1 MSKKIG
7 TDFHMVANDI
17 YQAYDEGEKP
27 QEKDL
32 TELYELSKEFVKDY
46 EERKEER
53 LKKAE
58 YNKLTENLEDLVGEL
73 QRSKVSTED
82 AVGSLKALVNYYST
96 EKVVFLNDE
105 EHEFLVNELGENR
118 IRSQELLDDEEPLG
132 ENIDGYK
139 REVRLFDAVLKK
151 IATKK
156 GRQDPIENEP
166 MCTHCHSSDV
176 YSLSEDDEPYIGHCN
191 ECEEDRDLTI
201 CELDEKG
208 KVK

>member
-1 MSKKIG
+1 MSKEIDTRITDLHMAKIKNK
-7 TDFHMVANDI
+7 AEN
-17 YQAYDEGEKP
+17 
-27 QEKDL
+27 
-32 TELYELSKEFVKDY
+32 
-46 EERKEER
+46 R
-53 LKKAE
+53 LHE
-58 YNKLTENLEDLVGEL
+58 YNKLTESLEDLVGEL

-118 IRSQELLDDEEPLG
+118 IRSQELLDDEEPMG

-151 IATKK
+151 LATKK

-191 ECEEDRDLTI
+191 ECDKDRDLTI